1 MEERFKL
8 YRYPSFQM
16 RQWPAPINHAYILCD
31 PLKEPDRAAY
41 LVHWLRENDMDPAFY
56 TMSLYCYK
64 DTLSVKD
71 ALRVYNPWVDRKP
84 VELRR
89 NEFSYN
95 LKLSEVSL
103 VLNWAKAAEAA
114 VEAKHDVVLFLESDV
129 RFHERFL
136 EDLESSMKLLKD
148 DWDFLSLS
156 AGGGLR
162 PKRAEG
168 DTALTWFKAPYYY
181 HTRTTDA
188 MIFKGSMLQ
197 KILKTLYPFAEV
209 NDWELNYQLT
219 LHSSQSYWLDP
230 PILFQ
235 GSAKDGIYNT
245 TL

>member
-1 MEERFKL
+1 
-8 YRYPSFQM
+8 M
-16 RQWPAPINHAYILCD
+16 RRWPAPINHAYILCD
-31 PLKEPDRAAY
+31 SLKEPDRAAY
-41 LVHWLRENDMDPAFY
+41 LEKWLHENSMDPSCY
-56 TMSLYCYK
+56 TMGLYCYK
-64 DTLSVKD
+64 DTLSVED
-71 ALRVYNPWVDRKP
+71 ALRVYNPWVNRTP

-103 VLNWAKAAEAA
+103 VLNWAKAAESA
-114 VEAKHDVVLFLESDV
+114 VKAGHDVVLFLESDV
-129 RFHERFL
+129 RFHDRFL
-136 EDLESSMKLLKD
+136 EDLESSLKMLND
-148 DWDFLSLS
+148 DWDFLSIS
-156 AGGGLR
+156 KGGGLR

-168 DTALTWFKAPYYY
+168 DNTLAWFKAPYYY

-235 GSAKDGIYNT
+235 GSAKDGIYRT

>member
-1 MEERFKL
+1 
-8 YRYPSFQM
+8 
-16 RQWPAPINHAYILCD
+16 
-31 PLKEPDRAAY
+31 
-41 LVHWLRENDMDPAFY
+41 MDPDCY
-56 TMSLYCYK
+56 TFGLYCYK
-64 DTLSVKD
+64 DTLSVEE

-84 VELRR
+84 IEFRR

-95 LKLSEVSL
+95 LKLSEISL

-114 VEAKHDVVLFLESDV
+114 VKAGHDVVLFLESDV
-129 RFHERFL
+129 RFHDKFL

-156 AGGGLR
+156 QGGGLR
-162 PKRAEG
+162 PKRDEG
-168 DTALTWFKAPYYY
+168 DTSLRWYKAPYYF

-197 KILKTLYPFAEV
+197 KIQKTLYPFAEV

-235 GSAKDGIYNT
+235 GSGKNGMYST